1 MTAMTAQAMPG
12 ISRGVRI
19 VSWVLPPVLMAG
31 VYTIFALTSD
41 ADNTGKAW
49 MAIGF
54 GFVLVIW
61 LVFRILVEQTALARA
76 VASGDAERLLRVTE
90 RRTDPAALAYRA
102 LAHELRGD
110 WPAALAAAR
119 EARPQGNP
127 PFEVLAAA
135 VRVAALVETGDVAAA
150 RRTADDELEP
160 AVGRLD
166 KRLHPAPN
174 HHAMLARARLLLAEH
189 QRDAADAELSRVID
203 DIRAGD
209 AIRARALA
217 LRTPT

>member
-1 MTAMTAQAMPG
+1 ME
-12 ISRGVRI
+12 RWVRI
-19 VSWVLPPVLMAG
+19 ASWVVPPVLMGG
-31 VYTIFALTSD
+31 VYMVFAATSD

-76 VASGDAERLLRVTE
+76 VASGDAERLLRVTA

-110 WPAALAAAR
+110 WPAALAAATQ
-119 EARPQGNP
+119 AKPHGNP

-135 VRVAALVETGDVAAA
+135 VRVSALVETGDVAAA
-150 RRTADDELEP
+150 RRVADEALEP
-160 AVGRLD
+160 AVTRLD
-166 KRLHPAPN
+166 TRLHPAPN
-174 HHAMLARARLLLAEH
+174 HHAMLARARLLAAEG
-189 QRDAADAELSRVID
+189 QRDAADRELQRVMD
-203 DIRAGD
+203 DIRAGE
-209 AIRARALA
+209 AIRARARA
-217 LRTPT
+217 LKAR